1 MIWSNSKELLSES
14 IYPSSKHKNL
24 RNNDESKQAT
34 IRTHL
39 GVPEVVV
46 VVAGLRVP
54 EVVVV
59 VAGLRVPEVVV
70 VVEFHHPVVFSVSF
84 GGNTI

>member
-46 VVAGLRVP
+46 VVAGLGVP

-59 VAGLRVPEVVV
+59 VGLRVPEVVV
-70 VVEFHHPVVFSVSF
+70 VVEFHHPVVFSIAF